1 MPSIT
6 EVDGIR
12 VGHATDLEAATG
24 CTVVVCEAGAVGGVE
39 VRGFAPG
46 TRETDL
52 LHPLATV
59 QQVHAVLLTGGSAF
73 GLAAADGVM
82 RYLEERGVGFETG
95 VARVPIVPAAVIFDL
110 GLGRH
115 DVRPG
120 PEMGYRACAAATSG
134 PVEEGTVGAGTGAT
148 VGKLLGLQG
157 AMKGGVGSWAVR
169 LGGGVVVGALMVV
182 NAVGDVVDE
191 DGKVLAGTRDP
202 KSGAFVGSASLLKQG
217 VGFRPFG
224 STVIGVVATNARLD
238 KPAVNRLA
246 RLAHHG
252 IGRAISPSHTSLDGD
267 TVFALATGTLEADY
281 DAVAAVVP
289 EVVAE
294 AIRRAVRLARGLHGV
309 PGLLDLGERLSSS
322 GSR

>member
-1 MPSIT
+1 MPGIT
-6 EVDGIR
+6 DIEGIR

-24 CTVVVCEAGAVGGVE
+24 CTVVLCERGAVGGVE

-59 QQVHAVLLTGGSAF
+59 QEVHAVLLAGGSAF

-95 VARVPIVPAAVIFDL
+95 AARVPIVPTAVIYDL
-110 GLGRH
+110 ALGRA

-120 PEMGYRACAAATSG
+120 PEMGYLACEAATRG

-148 VGKLLGLQG
+148 VGKLLGPAG
-157 AMKGGVGSWAVR
+157 AMKGGVGTWSVR
-169 LGGGVVVGALMVV
+169 LAGGAVVAALLVV
-182 NAVGDVVDE
+182 NAVGDVVDG
-191 DGKVLAGTRDP
+191 DGRILAGARDP
-202 KSGAFVGSASLLKQG
+202 QTGTFVGSASLLDRG
-217 VGFRPFG
+217 VRFG
-224 STVIGVVATNARLD
+224 PVGNTVIGVVATNARLD
-238 KPAVNRLA
+238 KVATNRLA

-252 IGRAISPSHTSLDGD
+252 ISRAISPSHTSLDGD
-267 TVFALATGTLEADY
+267 TVFALATGSVEAPY
-281 DAVAAVVP
+281 DAVAAAVP

-294 AIRRAVRLARGLHGV
+294 AIRRAVRFARGIHGT
-309 PGLLDLGERLSSS
+309 PGLADGR
-322 GSR
+322 